1 MKKITSL
8 TLAALIVTALGVGAS
23 ASSTFEAASGT
34 PVIDGK
40 KDAAYACAGATINL
54 LNDGSTVTSGATGEA
69 YFAWDKDYFY
79 VFVDVTDP
87 AVTKASDVTSIWQND
102 CIEFYINLEGADGA
116 IADINAAQYTYG
128 PSFTT
133 FVGGGKHRENN
144 VDNAKSAYTY
154 TDKGWTVEIA
164 IPWGS
169 DYKPKAGATI
179 TGAVAINDDNN
190 DDPSTRELQV
200 FTGANQNSAYK
211 TADSNWDNIK
221 LTDKQYTAPA
231 GDSGASADTA
241 DMGIIAA
248 AASLAASGAA
258 VLSLR
263 KRRK

>member
-1 MKKITSL
+1 MKKLASFA
-8 TLAALIVTALGVGAS
+8 LAALIVTALSVGAS
-23 ASSTFEAASGT
+23 ASSTFEAASGS

-40 KDAAYACAGATINL
+40 KDDAYVCAGATVNL
-54 LNDGSTVTSGATGEA
+54 LNDGTAASSGATGEA

-79 VFVDVTDP
+79 VFVDVTDS
-87 AVTKASDVTSIWQND
+87 AVTKASEVTSIWQND
-102 CIEFYINLEGADGA
+102 CIEFYINLEGAEGE
-116 IADINAAQYTYG
+116 IANINAAQYTYG
-128 PSFTT
+128 PSFTS
-133 FVGGGKHRENN
+133 FAGGGKHRENN

-179 TGAVAINDDNN
+179 TGAVAINDDN
-190 DDPSTRELQV
+190 DGDPSTRDQQV
-200 FTGANQNSAYK
+200 FTGAGQSNAWKN
-211 TADSNWDNIK
+211 ADATWDTIN

-241 DMGIIAA
+241 DMGVIAA

-258 VLSLR
+258 VFTLKKR
-263 KRRK
+263 K